1 MTINTTKYEEVT
13 VVACD
18 SYEWNGQ
25 TYTKSDDY
33 TFNTVAANGCDSV
46 VTLHLTITKSEV
58 VEETVTACDSYTWNG
73 ETYTESGDYT
83 YTTTTINGCDSVIT
97 LHLTINESVTAEE
110 TITTCGSYDW
120 NGETYTTSGDYTYNT
135 TTVNGC
141 DSVVTLH
148 LTILPEAV
156 TENEELVICES
167 EFPYEWR
174 GEMLTA
180 AGTYTV
186 VEQYAATECDSVIHV
201 LNLQTY
207 VMTLPG
213 KITDPIA
220 VCGNAVDVVA
230 ATADIEKHIAS
241 VSLYAPNAVI
251 TWYILEVGNWNPLTD
266 IAIAGNVD
274 EVVVKYVITADCGS
288 IESEAITIR
297 VDDPNPA
304 NDVDMDNVL
313 AVSKYENRVFLLHLN
328 DFVATY
334 DWTPTPE
341 EVTWYKVVNGL
352 DVYGEVADDVQVGI
366 GHSYN
371 EKDGSVIAAG
381 EYYALIV
388 RKDAIDPADCMTVMR
403 TVILASAGAAKVPQL
418 VPTIARPN
426 ENLTI
431 TNLNPEDVT
440 EINVFSTT
448 GELMA
453 TYVADQVAEF
463 MFNAAHTSGYYM
475 VDVETENGKFT
486 LRYVV
491 K

>member
-1 MTINTTKYEEVT
+1 MTIN
-13 VVACD
+13 
-18 SYEWNGQ
+18 
-25 TYTKSDDY
+25 
-33 TFNTVAANGCDSV
+33 
-46 VTLHLTITKSEV
+46 KSER

-83 YTTTTINGCDSVIT
+83 YTTTTTAGCERIEV
-97 LHLTINESVTAEE
+97 LHLTINKSERVEE
-110 TITTCGSYDW
+110 TITACDSYTWNGETYTESGDYTYTTTTAAGCERIEVLHLTINKSAATEETVITCGAYDW
-120 NGETYTTSGDYTYNT
+120 NGETYTISGDYTYNT
-135 TTVNGC
+135 TTANGC
-141 DSVVTLH
+141 DSIVTLH
-148 LTILPEAV
+148 LTILPDAV

-174 GEMLTA
+174 GQMLTA

-186 VEQYAATECDSVIHV
+186 VEQYTAAECDSVIHV
-201 LNLQTY
+201 LDLQVY
-207 VMTLPG
+207 GLTLPTN
-213 KITDPIA
+213 ISAPVA

-230 ATADIEKHIAS
+230 ATADIEAHIAS
-241 VSLYAPNAVI
+241 TSLYAPNAIV
-251 TWYILEVGNWNPLTD
+251 TWYIQENNTWTVLTD
-266 IAIAGNVD
+266 MAIDGSVD
-274 EVVVKYVITADCGS
+274 QVVLKYVITSDCGS
-288 IESEAITIR
+288 IESESMSI
-297 VDDPNPA
+297 VVVEPNPE
-304 NDVDMDNVL
+304 NDIDMDNVL
-313 AVSKYENRVFLLHLN
+313 AISKYENRVFLLHLN
-328 DFVATY
+328 DFVAKY
-334 DWTPTPE
+334 GWTPSPE
-341 EVTWYKVVNGL
+341 EVTWYKVINGL
-352 DVYGEVADDVQVGI
+352 DTYGTVGDDQELTK

-371 EKDGSVIAAG
+371 EKDGSIIAAG

-388 RKDAIDPADCMTVMR
+388 RAEAIDPSDCMTVMR
-403 TVILASAGAAKVPQL
+403 TVVLTSAGAAVTPQL

-463 MFNAAHTSGYYM
+463 MFNAAHMSGYYM
-475 VDVETENGKFT
+475 VEVESENSKVT